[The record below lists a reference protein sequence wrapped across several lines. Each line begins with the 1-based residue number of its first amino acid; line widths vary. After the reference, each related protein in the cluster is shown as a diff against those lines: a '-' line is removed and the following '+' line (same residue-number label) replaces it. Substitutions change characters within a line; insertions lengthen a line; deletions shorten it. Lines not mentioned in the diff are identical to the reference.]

1 MRRRMV
7 WSERVRAH
15 LRGGRK
21 AFSLIGSDPDREGER
36 ERWSVRSLE
45 ANAIRVAINNAAT
58 AANDLTADRRNY

>member
-1 MRRRMV
+1 MV
-7 WSERVRAH
+7 WSERARAH

-21 AFSLIGSDPDREGER
+21 AFSLIGSDPDRER
-36 ERWSVRSLE
+36 EVVRPALE

>member
-21 AFSLIGSDPDREGER
+21 AFSLIGSDPDRERER